1 MDSAADER
9 EPGSDPGQAAQAP
22 ATKESTEELIARRGL
37 PVISSDGQRIG
48 VIEEIFEDAT
58 TGTPEWIGLGAG
70 VLFAH
75 RVLVPLRD
83 ATTDQDGTLI
93 VHHTKDAVTGSPEV
107 ELLDDDFLAQAS
119 EAELNA
125 YYGLA
130 PTAAVTDG
138 SPRLHLR
145 RYTEDQEGDTAA
157 GSAGSSPS

>member
-9 EPGSDPGQAAQAP
+9 GPEARQDQAAQAP

-37 PVISSDGQRIG
+37 PVISSDGERIG
-48 VIEEIFEDAT
+48 VIEEIFEDIAT
-58 TGTPEWIGLGAG
+58 GDPEWIGLGAG

-83 ATTDQDGTLI
+83 ATTDEDGTLI
-93 VHHTKDAVTGSPEV
+93 VHHTKEQVTNSPEAK
-107 ELLDDDFLAQAS
+107 LLDGDVLDPAC

-125 YYGLA
+125 FYGVT

-138 SPRLHLR
+138 TPRLRLR
-145 RYTEDQEGDTAA
+145 RYTQDEPANPTGEGAA
-157 GSAGSSPS
+157 GTSQ